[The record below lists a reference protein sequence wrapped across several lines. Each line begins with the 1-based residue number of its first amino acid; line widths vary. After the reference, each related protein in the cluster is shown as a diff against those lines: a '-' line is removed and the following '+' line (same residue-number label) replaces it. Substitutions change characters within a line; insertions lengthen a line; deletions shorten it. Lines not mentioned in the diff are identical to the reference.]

1 MANAPAT
8 AIPVFANTKKFG
20 RPYTPTD
27 VALDSKLAWFDAPT
41 FTHNL
46 NVPGFR
52 HQCWGLINKPNSE
65 RQNQYNSLSLN
76 MAAHMASRGL
86 RMRSFYYGK
95 ITNKITTIQTK
106 PYSVKTIYN
115 VHKGVSPLLTMLSI
129 KLFRQTDETNMEL

>member
-1 MANAPAT
+1 MQFSIKTPLCMQYFHERYND
-8 AIPVFANTKKFG
+8 IIMILKLKFIKKINQ
-20 RPYTPTD
+20 
-27 VALDSKLAWFDAPT
+27 W
-41 FTHNL
+41 N
-46 NVPGFR
+46 
-52 HQCWGLINKPNSE
+52 CWGLINKPNSE

-115 VHKGVSPLLTMLSI
+115 IHKGFLHYWPC
-129 KLFRQTDETNMEL
+129 